1 MIMDPYISKS
11 GEFKDYFHQTLR
23 TECFVNTLVMESPNV
38 YTRIIKL
45 PEPGVIP
52 EVEERD
58 DPDHPEAFRAYFMGY
73 PIRMIRSVKAR
84 NNPYYFLSYGY
95 NHENY
100 PIYSGIK
107 HEINLVQ
114 NGLTESHQVIR
125 YLPNYKK
132 CRKGSSL
139 DFDGGY
145 THVKLYLEK
154 TWEKGL
160 PQLLKI
166 VFLTPTQAEFNKD
179 TTRLAIHPYPWFNGK
194 TVFVDEGD
202 PDPEVY
208 YGLYTEDDECVLIST
223 LNYTPAGP
231 LTKKEEE
238 DRYAHSELITEP
250 LLHQIERV
258 YEDNQFGLA
267 VHGTR
272 ILHESILFHLYEEQ
286 EKLWK
291 TRKPPYTY
299 RVFYSVKGPKY
310 ITDIQIEK

>member
-1 MIMDPYISKS
+1 MIMDPNITKS
-11 GEFKDYFHQTLR
+11 EGFKDYFHQTLR
-23 TECFVNTLVMESPNV
+23 TECFVNTLVMESPNIF
-38 YTRIIKL
+38 TRIITL

-52 EVEERD
+52 EVEEMHH
-58 DPDHPEAFRAYFMGY
+58 PNHPECFQASFMGY
-73 PIRMIRSVKAR
+73 PIRMIRSVYAR
-84 NNPYYFLSYGY
+84 NNPNYFLSYGY

-114 NGLTESHQVIR
+114 NGMTESLQVVR
-125 YLPNYKK
+125 YLTNYKK

-194 TVFVDEGD
+194 TVFVDEED
-202 PDPEVY
+202 DDPEVY

-223 LNYTPAGP
+223 PNYTPPGP
-231 LTKKEEE
+231 FTHEEE
-238 DRYAHSELITEP
+238 EERYAHSELITEP

-258 YEDNQFGLA
+258 YEDNQFGLT

-286 EKLWK
+286 EKLWN

>member
-1 MIMDPYISKS
+1 M
-11 GEFKDYFHQTLR
+11 T
-23 TECFVNTLVMESPNV
+23 
-38 YTRIIKL
+38 
-45 PEPGVIP
+45 
-52 EVEERD
+52 
-58 DPDHPEAFRAYFMGY
+58 PDHPEAFRAYFMGY
-73 PIRMIRSVKAR
+73 PIRMIRSVNAR

-114 NGLTESHQVIR
+114 NGLTENLQVIR
-125 YLPNYKK
+125 YLPNYKTCK
-132 CRKGSSL
+132 KGSSL

-145 THVKLYLEK
+145 THVKLYLEN

-194 TVFVDEGD
+194 TVFVDEDD

-223 LNYTPAGP
+223 LNYTPASP
-231 LTKKEEE
+231 LTKKDEKE
-238 DRYAHSELITEP
+238 RYAHSELITEP

-272 ILHESILFHLYEEQ
+272 ILHESILFHLYQEQ
-286 EKLWK
+286 EKLWNA
-291 TRKPPYTY
+291 RKPPYTY

>member
-11 GEFKDYFHQTLR
+11 EEFKDYFHQSLR
-23 TECFVNTLVMESPNV
+23 TECFVNTLVMESPNI

-45 PEPGVIP
+45 PDPCVIP

-58 DPDHPEAFRAYFMGY
+58 ALDHPEAFQASFMGY
-73 PIRMIRSVKAR
+73 SIRMIRSVNAR

-114 NGLTESHQVIR
+114 NELAENLQVIR
-125 YLPNYKK
+125 YLPNYKTCK
-132 CRKGSSL
+132 KGSSL

-194 TVFVDEGD
+194 TVFVDEN
-202 PDPEVY
+202 DPEDY

-223 LNYTPAGP
+223 LNYNPAGP
-231 LTKKEEE
+231 LTKKEEKE
-238 DRYAHSELITEP
+238 RYAHSELITEP

-258 YEDNQFGLA
+258 YENNQFGLA

>member
-1 MIMDPYISKS
+1 MIMDPHITKS
-11 GEFKDYFHQTLR
+11 EGFKDYFHQTLR
-23 TECFVNTLVMESPNV
+23 TECFVNTLVMESPNIF
-38 YTRIIKL
+38 TRIITL

-52 EVEERD
+52 EVEEMHH
-58 DPDHPEAFRAYFMGY
+58 PNHPECFQGFFMGY
-73 PIRMIRSVKAR
+73 PIRMIRSVNAR

-95 NHENY
+95 HVNY

-114 NGLTESHQVIR
+114 NGMTESLQVVR
-125 YLPNYKK
+125 YLTNYKK

-154 TWEKGL
+154 TWEKGI

-194 TVFVDEGD
+194 TVFVDEKD
-202 PDPEVY
+202 DDPEVY
-208 YGLYTEDDECVLIST
+208 YGLYTEDDECVLINT
-223 LNYTPAGP
+223 PNYTPPGP
-231 LTKKEEE
+231 FTHEEE
-238 DRYAHSELITEP
+238 EERYAHSELITEP

-286 EKLWK
+286 EKLWN

>member
-11 GEFKDYFHQTLR
+11 EELKDYFHQTLR
-23 TECFVNTLVMESPNV
+23 TECFVNTLVMESPNI

-45 PEPGVIP
+45 PDPGVIP

-58 DPDHPEAFRAYFMGY
+58 DLDHPEAFQASFMGY
-73 PIRMIRSVKAR
+73 PIRMIRSVNAR

-114 NGLTESHQVIR
+114 NGLAENLQVIR
-125 YLPNYKK
+125 YLPNYKS

-145 THVKLYLEK
+145 TYVKLYLEK

-166 VFLTPTQAEFNKD
+166 VFLTPTQAEFNKE
-179 TTRLAIHPYPWFNGK
+179 TTRLSIHSYPWFNGK
-194 TVFVDEGD
+194 TVFVDEDD
-202 PDPEVY
+202 PDHDVY

-223 LNYTPAGP
+223 LNYPPAGHR
-231 LTKKEEE
+231 TKKEEKE
-238 DRYAHSELITEP
+238 RYAHSELITEP

-272 ILHESILFHLYEEQ
+272 ILHESILFHLYKEQ
-286 EKLWK
+286 EKLLS